1 MANAKFVK
9 TAAAVALGAS
19 VVTTAVAPGAAS
31 AATTYKIKDG
41 KLYKNG
47 KIAKGYV
54 VYKGKLYKNGKLN
67 KGYAKVGTGSKMK
80 LYFNSSL
87 KKGFKTANNATLLFK
102 DGVLF
107 KGYKQAG
114 SNERLYKDGKLTT
127 GWEVYTDAEGVK
139 FLYSKGYLYKNLK
152 TAKRGGV
159 TNLFENGKLAEG
171 TKAFQNTL
179 FTDGT
184 VDEKDQVFEDVLY
197 VGGKKAEGTV
207 TFEDVVYIDGVKDA
221 EKPEITAEDKT
232 VAYGSEAVDVATLA
246 TVKDNSGEE
255 IKAEAKISFD
265 GKAVEKI
272 DTKTP
277 GVYTVTFTAKDKNG
291 NEATKEVKVTVAEA
305 VKAEV
310 ESVKAINATQLKV
323 TFNKTVDADAAKVLT
338 NYSVAGTNP
347 TSAVVADDAK
357 SVVVTFAAASTL
369 KGSDKTVTVLPI
381 TLASDNEKSTAK
393 FVTLLTYVDEVNPE
407 IAEVTSTTAGT
418 VANAVTVK
426 ASEPIANATAKI
438 DGVNYAINFNNT
450 DTATITGLQLD
461 ATKSHTLELLNVTD
475 LEGNKTISTSKTFNV
490 VVDKNAPTVALSAQG
505 DNTVVLEFNKDM
517 DVNSVEAAFAANSGN
532 VKDETLGTVN
542 HKVVTQ
548 IDNSKK
554 KFAVQ
559 LNDATL
565 YDNKTSR
572 TLTLVLPATLKDE
585 LGNTVAATTK
595 QVTLSKDTVAPA
607 YTSYKIKKNAN
618 GEVTDVEFNFSEELA
633 AKAAAS
639 ITPTVVKSN
648 GEAVSLANIL
658 GGLSNAAVTV
668 NDKKVVFTAT
678 TPAKITGKYTFSFA
692 KGSVTDT
699 AVKGNDSAAFSTT
712 VDFGEAAATELT
724 LPAGAVSKVS
734 GSKGKYEVNFG
745 TAVKGGAVA
754 GSATDASNYTLAG
767 KALPEGTTI
776 VLKEGSDQKVAVIT
790 LPAGSVAKDDANAL
804 FTVANVQTVAGN
816 TFKLYTQT
824 IAVEDTVAP
833 VLKSA
838 ALTSDNKLAVD
849 FGEVLNV
856 TPATTDLVI
865 KINGKTLTTT
875 PAIAVGTGS
884 DAAKYLIDLSSLLV
898 NGTDAVTGASATPAT
913 PSYLDLDGS
922 NDFDATKDVK
932 IADGAI
938 TGFKLSTSSVI
949 TSVTVSTKGSG
960 TLTGADANGNTL
972 TNGTT
977 VTAK

>member
-80 LYFNSSL
+80 LYYNSSL

-171 TKAFQNTL
+171 TKAFQDTL

-310 ESVKAINATQLKV
+310 ESVEAINGTTLVV
-323 TFNKTVDADAAKVLT
+323 TFNKAVDKEDAEKATIKVG
-338 NYSVAGTNP
+338 NYSLTDGTLSEDGRTLTLTSTTAIVAEAATVEVPAIVTKADKTVKTAKYVTILNYKDTVAP
-347 TSAVVADDAK
+347 ELVSATASAK
-357 SVVVTFAAASTL
+357 ESTKDIVVTFNETL
-369 KGSDKTVTVLPI
+369 KNTNVIAYVNGVAAQAVVEGKTV
-381 TLASDNEKSTAK
+381 K
-393 FVTLLTYVDEVNPE
+393 
-407 IAEVTSTTAGT
+407 VTSTTAL
-418 VANAVTVK
+418 K
-426 ASEPIANATAKI
+426 AGE
-438 DGVNYAINFNNT
+438 
-450 DTATITGLQLD
+450 TATIKLVNVQDVTGNY
-461 ATKSHTLELLNVTD
+461 TTSNPLET
-475 LEGNKTISTSKTFNV
+475 
-490 VVDKNAPTVALSAQG
+490 TV
-505 DNTVVLEFNKDM
+505 TVV
-517 DVNSVEAAFAANSGN
+517 A
-532 VKDETLGTVN
+532 
-542 HKVVTQ
+542 
-548 IDNSKK
+548 
-554 KFAVQ
+554 
-559 LNDATL
+559 
-565 YDNKTSR
+565 
-572 TLTLVLPATLKDE
+572 
-585 LGNTVAATTK
+585 
-595 QVTLSKDTVAPA
+595 DTVAPA
-607 YTSYKIKKNAN
+607 VVSTKVVGEDTVQVTFDKEVATDDTKLPYLSAN
-618 GEVTDVEFNFSEELA
+618 GVKVSKFNA
-633 AKAAAS
+633 GVVDAK
-639 ITPTVVKSN
+639 
-648 GEAVSLANIL
+648 
-658 GGLSNAAVTV
+658 
-668 NDKKVVFTAT
+668 DKKVVNYQLEDLSAF
-678 TPAKITGKYTFSFA
+678 KDDKLSGTFY
-692 KGSVTDT
+692 
-699 AVKGNDSAAFSTT
+699 
-712 VDFGEAAATELT
+712 
-724 LPAGAVSKVS
+724 LPAGAVTDKAGNISAES
-734 GSKGKYEVNFG
+734 N
-745 TAVKGGAVA
+745 TAVSFAIDKVKPVISSIEFTKDNDIVVKFSKEISKADEAKIAFQNPVTGAKVTFENLKA
-754 GSATDASNYTLAG
+754 EVSADDATKAIISGDFVDGTYELTLASGFATDKASSKNVSDTNKSTLVVKKSAVVPANDKTAPVVTLDSDIDFNNNALTFDVEDSESALDFSSIRNVNNYTING
-767 KALPEGTTI
+767 KALPVGT
-776 VLKEGSDQKVAVIT
+776 VIT
-790 LPAGSVAKDDANAL
+790 TNAKDEKAKSAEVTITVPAGTVAKTITGKFAVSGIKDI
-804 FTVANVQTVAGN
+804 AGN
-816 TFKLYTQT
+816 TISGLVTSENDVTLK
-824 IAVEDTVAP
+824 DDVAP
-833 VLKSA
+833 TISSA
-838 ALTSDNKLAVD
+838 KVYSDNTIVISFSEAVKVGGKDVLISLDGAPASAPTFTVGIGENAGKLVATVE
-849 FGEVLNV
+849 GAYKASKVEVSYDKTANK
-856 TPATTDLVI
+856 TTDNEGNEL
-865 KINGKTLTTT
+865 KEFKTF
-875 PAIAVGTGS
+875 A
-884 DAAKYLIDLSSLLV
+884 
-898 NGTDAVTGASATPAT
+898 
-913 PSYLDLDGS
+913 
-922 NDFDATKDVK
+922 ATK
-932 IADGAI
+932 
-938 TGFKLSTSSVI
+938 
-949 TSVTVSTKGSG
+949 
-960 TLTGADANGNTL
+960 
-972 TNGTT
+972 
-977 VTAK
+977 